1 MSCFVSDGWQ
11 GRKGYERG
19 FWYFTSHHVQGVVY
33 FLYTNIYFFLKVE
46 LNLNILILA
55 WNMVHIYLTPCINIS
70 EFYQSFGNF
79 YSGFFFLSDLQ

>member
-1 MSCFVSDGWQ
+1 MDGRGGRGMRGVSGISLLTMC
-11 GRKGYERG
+11 RE
-19 FWYFTSHHVQGVVY
+19 
-33 FLYTNIYFFLKVE
+33 LYTFFIQIFIFFLKVE